1 MTLFL
6 FLFLYCFFYAS
17 AGMVEYV
24 YVYVCMYICTY
35 FMSVASR
42 GIVNDCNIVINY
54 MLLLFLS
61 VISLNKQSC
70 L

>member
-1 MTLFL
+1 M
-6 FLFLYCFFYAS
+6 
-17 AGMVEYV
+17 
-24 YVYVCMYICTY
+24 YVCMYMFVCVYICTY